1 MTRSFAY
8 AAALVTLGV
17 VGLLTE
23 TFGAYRSAEIAHERT
38 ARSLAFASEL
48 RARSDRE
55 LNAALYL
62 ASGLVGYLVVRQS
75 DAHAWAEVWLPERGW
90 VRVNGAVAVAV
101 VLMRAACAA

>member
-62 ASGLVGYLVVRQS
+62 ASDEASYITAQTLNVDGGNVMS
-75 DAHAWAEVWLPERGW
+75 
-90 VRVNGAVAVAV
+90 
-101 VLMRAACAA
+101 